1 MGIDYSK
8 YRVLVVDDVKT
19 NVLLLKVMLEQE
31 KLQVSAA
38 QDGYAA
44 LDILS
49 KEKIDLLLLDVMMPG
64 INGFDLAEKLKATP
78 EFSTIPI
85 LFITAL
91 SSIEEIVK
99 GFQLGGS
106 DYITKPFNR
115 EELIARVQHQIS
127 LIHAKETI
135 LRQTEE
141 LRQAIEAR
149 DKLYAVIAHD
159 LRSPIASLKMILN
172 VLTLNAKESQLDA
185 NFTEML
191 DSGNE
196 ISEQVFS
203 LLDNLLKW
211 TKSQLGFLEPIF
223 QSFNLKEIVSGVA
236 EVLYTS
242 AKLKKIRFTLNFE
255 PIVPVSIDIDIMKT
269 ILRNLISNAIK
280 FSYPNSTITIS
291 LKSTEHEAI
300 VEVRDEGCGI
310 SRENQKKLLS
320 RISRFTTMGTSGE
333 EGTGLGLL
341 ISYQFIELHQGT
353 FVFESEEGKGSCF
366 GFRIPLL
373 EEPNSPKPI
382 Q

>member
-8 YRVLVVDDVKT
+8 YKVLVVDDVKT

-31 KLQVSAA
+31 KLQVSTA
-38 QDGYAA
+38 QDGYEA

-64 INGFDLAEKLKATP
+64 INGFDLAEQLK
-78 EFSTIPI
+78 STAKFAAIPI

-91 SSIEEIVK
+91 SSTEEIVK

-115 EELIARVQHQIS
+115 EELIARVRHQIS
-127 LIHAKETI
+127 LIYAKEVI
-135 LRQTEE
+135 LQQTEE
-141 LRQAIEAR
+141 LKQAIEAR

-159 LRSPIASLKMILN
+159 LRSPISSLKMILN
-172 VLTLNAKESQLDA
+172 VLTLNAKESQLDD

-223 QSFNLKEIVSGVA
+223 QAFNLKEIVSGVA
-236 EVLYTS
+236 EVLQPS
-242 AKLKKIRFTLNFE
+242 AKLKKVDFE
-255 PIVPVSIDIDIMKT
+255 LQLAPMVAASIDIDIMKT
-269 ILRNLISNAIK
+269 VLRNLIANAIK

-291 LKSTEHEAI
+291 LKKTDHEAI
-300 VEVRDEGCGI
+300 VEVRDQGCGI
-310 SRENQKKLLS
+310 SPENQMKLLS
-320 RISRFTTMGTSGE
+320 KMSRFTTSGTAGE

-341 ISYQFIELHQGT
+341 ISHQFIQLHHGEL
-353 FVFESEEGKGSCF
+353 FLESEEGKGSCF

>member
-8 YRVLVVDDVKT
+8 YKVLVVDDVKT

-31 KLQVSAA
+31 KLQVSTA
-38 QDGYAA
+38 QDGYGA

-64 INGFDLAEKLKATP
+64 INGFDLAEQLKSTAK
-78 EFSTIPI
+78 FSTIPI

-115 EELIARVQHQIS
+115 EELIARVRHQIS
-127 LIHAKETI
+127 LIHAKEII

-141 LRQAIEAR
+141 LKQAIEAR

-159 LRSPIASLKMILN
+159 LRSPISSLKMILN
-172 VLTLNAKESQLDA
+172 VLTLNAKESQLDP

-242 AKLKKIRFTLNFE
+242 AKLKKIRFNLTFE

-269 ILRNLISNAIK
+269 VLRNLIANAIK

-291 LKSTEHEAI
+291 LKATEHEAI

-310 SRENQKKLLS
+310 SAENQKKLLS

-366 GFRIPLL
+366 GFKIPLL
-373 EEPNSPKPI
+373 KEPNSPKPI